1 MNGGDNILKNDEL
14 MSCPVCSSKDVRLFL
29 SKNQV
34 PVHQNLLMSNQAA
47 AMNTVRGDLDL
58 CVCSSCGFIYNK
70 HFDSALLSYG
80 AEYDNT
86 QTCSPLFSK
95 YTNDLVQ
102 HLIVDC
108 GIRNKKIIEV
118 GCGKGQFLKELCRS
132 EKTGNMGV
140 GFDPS
145 YTGHDEVLGGRVR
158 FERRFYDVDCID
170 VPADVVICR
179 HVIEHVPSPLDLLR
193 TIKLALVNSPH
204 ARIFFETPC
213 VKWILSNQVIWDFFY
228 EHCCYFTAE
237 SLTTAFESS
246 GFRVERVRH
255 VFGGQYLWLEASIFK
270 EKPVITKN
278 PGSIIYLARQFAE
291 AESKLRRDW
300 KIKIQK
306 FATRGKIAI
315 WGAGAKGVTFAN
327 LIDSE
332 RKWIDCVV
340 DLNPNKQK
348 HYIPGTGHQIVN
360 FHELASRGVKVAI
373 LMNPNYLD
381 ENLAI
386 LNEAHL
392 YIELI
397 E

>member
-1 MNGGDNILKNDEL
+1 
-14 MSCPVCSSKDVRLFL
+14 MSCPVCSSKDVQLFL
-29 SKNQV
+29 SRNQV

-47 AMNTVRGDLDL
+47 AMNTVRGDFDL

-70 HFDSALLSYG
+70 LFDPTLLSYG

-108 GIRNKKIIEV
+108 EIRNKKIIEV
-118 GCGKGQFLKELCRS
+118 GCGKGQFLKELCRY
-132 EKTGNMGV
+132 EKTGNTGV

-145 YTGHDEVLGGRVR
+145 YIGPDEVIGGRVR
-158 FERRFYDVDCID
+158 FERRFYDTDCID

-193 TIKLALVNSPH
+193 TIRLALVNSPNT
-204 ARIFFETPC
+204 RIFFETPC

-228 EHCCYFTAE
+228 EHCSYFTAE
-237 SLTTAFESS
+237 SLTTALETS
-246 GFRVERVRH
+246 GFRVESVQH
-255 VFGGQYLWLEASIFK
+255 VFGGQYLWLEASISNESPAIK
-270 EKPVITKN
+270 KN
-278 PGSIIYLARQFAE
+278 LNSILRLAEQFAATE
-291 AESKLRRDW
+291 DKLKRDW
-300 KIKIQK
+300 EIKIQN
-306 FATRGKIAI
+306 FAAKGKIAL

-327 LIDSE
+327 LIDTE
-332 RKWIDCVV
+332 RKWIDCIV
-340 DLNPNKQK
+340 DLNPKK
-348 HYIPGTGHQIVN
+348 HGHYVPGTGHPIVSYQ
-360 FHELASRGVKVAI
+360 ELASRGVRTAI
-373 LMNPNYLD
+373 LMNPNYRD
-381 ENLAI
+381 ENLTI
-386 LNEAHL
+386 LKQAHI